1 MKCGLALEWLFGG
14 RARTTMDMYATLT
27 EQVSALRLRDELWK
41 AASRDP
47 DFNSVSTASLT

>member
-1 MKCGLALEWLFGG
+1 
-14 RARTTMDMYATLT
+14 MDMYATLT

-47 DFNSVSTASLT
+47 DFNSVATASLT